1 MTTTAPTTT
10 QPDTGTWNLDP
21 AHTTVG
27 FSARHLVA
35 AKVRGSFKQFSGTI
49 VIGETLGESSVE
61 VTIDAASIDTGV
73 DDRDNHLRSG
83 DFLDVENHPT
93 LEFVS
98 TAVREKGDGYQVDGD
113 LTIRGTTNSVTL
125 DLAYHGLVT
134 DPWGNDKA
142 LFSASTEIDRE
153 QWDLTWNQALEAGG
167 WLVGKKV
174 KIEIEAQAAKA

>member
-1 MTTTAPTTT
+1 MTTSAPTATR
-10 QPDTGTWNLDP
+10 PDTGTWNLDP

-27 FSARHLVA
+27 FSARHLMA
-35 AKVRGSFKQFSGTI
+35 AKVRGSFKKFSGT
-49 VIGETLGESSVE
+49 VTIGETLGESSVE

-73 DDRDNHLRSG
+73 EDRDNHLRSA
-83 DFLDVENHPT
+83 DFLDVETYPT

-113 LTIRGTTNSVTL
+113 LTIRGTTNPVTL
-125 DLAYHGLVT
+125 ALDYHGLVT

-153 QWDLTWNQALEAGG
+153 TWGLTWNQALEAGG